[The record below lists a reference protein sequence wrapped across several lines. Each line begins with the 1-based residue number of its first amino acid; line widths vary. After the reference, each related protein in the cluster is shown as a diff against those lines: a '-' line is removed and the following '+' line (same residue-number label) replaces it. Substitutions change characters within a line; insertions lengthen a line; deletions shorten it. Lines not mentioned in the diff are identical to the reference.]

1 MANHALPTTTSF
13 YTDVISNIKTRID
26 DSLMMLDPAV
36 TTVTNPPTNSIRWN
50 SANSKFEKWSGTA
63 WAVLS
68 SSYAINA
75 STASALATT
84 REIKIT
90 GDLSWSVNFNGSVN
104 VTGTGILSN
113 TGVTAG
119 TYKIVTVDAKG
130 RVTAGSNTA
139 EALSGLTD
147 TSISSP
153 ASGQVL
159 RYNGSVWIN
168 SNYEYTT
175 TVEW

>member
-1 MANHALPTTTSF
+1 MANHALPTTTSL

-36 TTVTNPPTNSIRWN
+36 TTVTNQPTNSIRWN
-50 SANSKFEKWSGTA
+50 SVNNRFEKWNGTA
-63 WAVLS
+63 WAVLT
-68 SSYAINA
+68 SSYAINS
-75 STASALATT
+75 STASTLATART
-84 REIKIT
+84 IAMS
-90 GDLSWSVNFNGSVN
+90 GDVSWSVSFDGSIA
-104 VTGTGILSN
+104 VTASGTLSN

-119 TYKIVTVDAKG
+119 TYKNVTVDAKG

>member
-1 MANHALPTTTSF
+1 MANHALPTSTSL

-36 TTVTNPPTNSIRWN
+36 TTVTNQPTNSIRWN
-50 SANSKFEKWSGTA
+50 SANNKFEKWNGTA
-63 WAVLS
+63 WAVLT
-68 SSYAINA
+68 SSYAINS
-75 STASALATT
+75 STASTLATART
-84 REIKIT
+84 IAMS
-90 GDLSWSVNFNGSVN
+90 GDVSWSVSFDGSIA
-104 VTGTGILSN
+104 VTASGTLSN

-119 TYKIVTVDAKG
+119 TYKNVTVDAKG

-159 RYNGSVWIN
+159 RYNGTSWVN
-168 SNYEYTT
+168 SSSEYTT
-175 TVEW
+175 ITEW